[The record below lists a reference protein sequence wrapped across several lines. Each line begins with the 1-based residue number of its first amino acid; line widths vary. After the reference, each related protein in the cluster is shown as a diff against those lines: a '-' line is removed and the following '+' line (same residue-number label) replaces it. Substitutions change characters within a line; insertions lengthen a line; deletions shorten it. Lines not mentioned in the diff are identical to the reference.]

1 METIMSSE
9 LKNKLA
15 DMLGDSMQ
23 NTVLKVQPAPIEVEA
38 TPVTSQGVDTE
49 ALEEKRL
56 RVTAEV
62 TRLTAAC
69 EAVKIDLS
77 IVNTLIQRCAK
88 LLIFVEDLEEDLLL
102 HGTTEFIATKDGAVE
117 KERAAAKQLT
127 TFQSNYNKLMNS
139 IINCIPKEAKNPL
152 DNEQKAGLEQLKA
165 FMSSRPK

>member
-1 METIMSSE
+1 MMSNLSDD

-15 DMLGDSMQ
+15 DMLGDNVQ
-23 NTVLKVQPAPIEVEA
+23 NTILKVQPAPIEVEA
-38 TPVTSQGVDTE
+38 TPLAVQGVDTE

-88 LLIFVEDLEEDLLL
+88 LLIFVEDLEEDLLM
-102 HGTTEFIATKDGAVE
+102 HGTTEFVATKDGAVE

-139 IINCIPKEAKNPL
+139 IINCIPKEAKNQL